1 MKTIHT
7 NQILYKTFNPV
18 LLSATEK
25 SKITGLIV
33 TVLEELQ
40 EEEPAARGWDK
51 VEIFQYV

>member
-51 VEIFQYV
+51 VEIFEYV